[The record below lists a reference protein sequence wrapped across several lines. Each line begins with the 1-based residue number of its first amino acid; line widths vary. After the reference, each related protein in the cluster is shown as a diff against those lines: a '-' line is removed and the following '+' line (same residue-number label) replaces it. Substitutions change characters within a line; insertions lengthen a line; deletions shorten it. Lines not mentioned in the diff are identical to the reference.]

1 MLSSAIPKAA
11 GWTKEVIFVNDNP
24 LPETILLMESQK
36 EDSTPKIKEEKENNY
51 QENLY
56 SEAVKVA
63 LPCQV
68 DINKEED
75 ESQTEVERLRAKLRD
90 LEAMHRVLLTKEA
103 DISDQRR
110 ELKKKLDHLNS
121 VNGVSKKQKDGII
134 KKFLQ
139 KKKFMSGVYAK
150 NDGIKRVVSPVLF
163 FGVLSAIPRRVTRR
177 NSELDKILLS

>member
-1 MLSSAIPKAA
+1 MVLRSRISTSSDSIDVSFRDRTSQGKRQRRILRSSAIPKAA
-11 GWTKEVIFVNDNP
+11 GWTKEVTFVNDNP
-24 LPETILLMESQK
+24 LPGTILLMESQE
-36 EDSTPKIKEEKENNY
+36 EDSAQKSIKEEKENNY

-56 SEAVKVA
+56 SETVKVT

-68 DINKEED
+68 DINNEED
-75 ESQTEVERLRAKLRD
+75 ESQTEVERLRAKLRG

-134 KKFLQ
+134 KKR
-139 KKKFMSGVYAK
+139 S
-150 NDGIKRVVSPVLF
+150 D
-163 FGVLSAIPRRVTRR
+163 
-177 NSELDKILLS
+177 

>member
-1 MLSSAIPKAA
+1 MQ
-11 GWTKEVIFVNDNP
+11 
-24 LPETILLMESQK
+24 SQE
-36 EDSTPKIKEEKENNY
+36 EDSAQKSIKEEKENNY

-56 SEAVKVA
+56 SETVKVT

-68 DINKEED
+68 DINNKED
-75 ESQTEVERLRAKLRD
+75 ESQTEVERLSAKLRG
-90 LEAMHRVLLTKEA
+90 LEALHRVLLTKEA

>member
-24 LPETILLMESQK
+24 LPGTILLMESQK
-36 EDSTPKIKEEKENNY
+36 EDSTPKIKEEKENDY
-51 QENLY
+51 QENHY
-56 SEAVKVA
+56 SKAVKVT

-75 ESQTEVERLRAKLRD
+75 ESQTEVERLRAKLRG
-90 LEAMHRVLLTKEA
+90 LEATHRVLLTKEA

-139 KKKFMSGVYAK
+139 KKNWK
-150 NDGIKRVVSPVLF
+150 DGMLKKVNLIYPLQ
-163 FGVLSAIPRRVTRR
+163 
-177 NSELDKILLS
+177 SELV